1 MVTEVLNYFN
11 ETYNKLVYDQIIL
24 LHVIIFQE
32 KQRGKLLYNGWKAE
46 YFILLFCAYVIVNY
60 YTLFLLLLQLQ
71 FLYKYWIYYYFYY
84 FYYFITTTAI
94 TTTTT
99 TDTPTNA
106 TVQHAVAADES

>member
-1 MVTEVLNYFN
+1 M
-11 ETYNKLVYDQIIL
+11 
-24 LHVIIFQE
+24 
-32 KQRGKLLYNGWKAE
+32 YNGWKAE

-84 FYYFITTTAI
+84 FYYFITTT
-94 TTTTT
+94 TTT
-99 TDTPTNA
+99 TPTNA